1 MNRTMKAA
9 VAAALL
15 LGLTAGAQA
24 QSTKPKDARVKR
36 GEYLATIMDC
46 GGCHTPGVFVG
57 KPDASRPFA
66 GSEVGFQIPGLGV
79 FFPPNL
85 TSDKATGLGNWS
97 EKEIIAA
104 IRTGTRPDGRVLAPV
119 MPYKHYGAL
128 TDADASALAAYL
140 KSLPPVSNKVPAMTG
155 PSEKPSGPYLTV
167 AMP

>member
-1 MNRTMKAA
+1 MNATMKAA
-9 VAAALL
+9 LAAALV

-24 QSTKPKDARVKR
+24 QSTKTKDSRVKR

-46 GGCHTPGVFVG
+46 GGCHTPGVFLG

-85 TSDKATGLGNWS
+85 TPDKATGLGDWS
-97 EKEIIAA
+97 ETEIIAA
-104 IRTGTRPDGRVLAPV
+104 IRTGVRPDGRVLAPV

-140 KSLPPVSNKVPAMTG
+140 KSLPPVVNQVPAMSG
-155 PSEKPSGPYLTV
+155 ASQKPAGPYLTV
-167 AMP
+167 VMP